1 MTEPESHGG
10 RPDSALVRHPGDLVR
25 VVTGAVVLLA
35 SGAIVRSRR
44 VGLFETD
51 VFRLVNDLPKAVYGP
66 MVGVMQA
73 GALAAVPVAAGAA
86 LVARRP
92 RLARDLGAAG
102 AAAWL
107 VAKLAKDVVGR
118 GRPGSLLEGV
128 VMRGGTAA
136 VGLGFPSEHVAV
148 AAAMATAAGP
158 HLGRHG
164 RRAAWG
170 VVGLVGVG
178 RMYVGAHLP
187 VDIVGGLVLGWI
199 IGALLHLLWGAPGGI
214 PTLATVQ
221 AALTAAGL
229 APVTVTRAR
238 VDARGSTPFFVRT
251 AARGDLFVKAVG
263 KTQRDADVLFKGW
276 RYLALRHVE
285 DESPFATP
293 KQQVEHEAYLA
304 LLAERAGA
312 RVPAV
317 VTATM
322 APDGTA
328 LLVQARLQ
336 GKGLDAVDPEAMDD
350 GLLLGVW
357 GEVAKLRAAR
367 IAHRDL
373 RLANLLDVDGEPW
386 IIDFGF
392 AEAAASDR
400 RLAQDVAELLASLSS
415 RVGAVRA
422 VSSARQSLGPEALAA
437 ALPLLQPLALSTATR
452 RDVHSQAGLLAELRA
467 EAARQAGVELPGEET
482 LARIRPSTVLA
493 ILGGGFAIHLLLPQV
508 GEVRQTFDALHSV
521 SWGWLVAG
529 LVFSGATYVA
539 AALAQLGAV
548 DRPLAFG
555 RTTAVQLAS
564 SFSNRLTPGNL
575 GGMGVNV
582 RYLERSGLTRGDA
595 VAAVGLNSVA
605 GGIVHVVALA
615 GTAVLFGRTGV
626 GKVKLPDGW
635 PVLAATVAV
644 LVVVGVALW
653 TPLGH
658 RRVVTPTLRALG
670 HLAEVVRQPVKAL
683 QLFGGSAAT
692 TGAYILCLAASLEA
706 FGAHASLAKVAI
718 VYFGGSALGA
728 VSPTPGGLGVIEA
741 AFIAGLTAVGIA
753 SGPAVAGVL
762 GFRLLT
768 FWLPILPGWLAFQ
781 RLRRRQVL

>member
-1 MTEPESHGG
+1 
-10 RPDSALVRHPGDLVR
+10 

-44 VGLFETD
+44 VGLVETD
-51 VFRLVNDLPKAVYGP
+51 VFRLVNDLPKSVYGP

-263 KTQRDADVLFKGW
+263 KTQRDANVLFKGW

-357 GEVAKLRAAR
+357 AEVAKLRAAR

-437 ALPLLQPLALSTATR
+437 ALPLLQPLALSTRLAVTSTPRPACSPSCAPRLPARPASSCRGR
-452 RDVHSQAGLLAELRA
+452 RRWPGSGPARSWPSS
-467 EAARQAGVELPGEET
+467 AAASPSICSCPRSGRCA
-482 LARIRPSTVLA
+482 RPSTPSIPSAGAGWSLA
-493 ILGGGFAIHLLLPQV
+493 WSSRAPP
-508 GEVRQTFDALHSV
+508 TWPPPWPSSAP
-521 SWGWLVAG
+521 W
-529 LVFSGATYVA
+529 
-539 AALAQLGAV
+539 
-548 DRPLAFG
+548 
-555 RTTAVQLAS
+555 TA
-564 SFSNRLTPGNL
+564 R
-575 GGMGVNV
+575 
-582 RYLERSGLTRGDA
+582 
-595 VAAVGLNSVA
+595 
-605 GGIVHVVALA
+605 
-615 GTAVLFGRTGV
+615 
-626 GKVKLPDGW
+626 W
-635 PVLAATVAV
+635 P
-644 LVVVGVALW
+644 
-653 TPLGH
+653 
-658 RRVVTPTLRALG
+658 
-670 HLAEVVRQPVKAL
+670 
-683 QLFGGSAAT
+683 SAARRPCSLPARSA
-692 TGAYILCLAASLEA
+692 TG
-706 FGAHASLAKVAI
+706 
-718 VYFGGSALGA
+718 
-728 VSPTPGGLGVIEA
+728 
-741 AFIAGLTAVGIA
+741 
-753 SGPAVAGVL
+753 
-762 GFRLLT
+762 
-768 FWLPILPGWLAFQ
+768 
-781 RLRRRQVL
+781 